1 MKRALR
7 HIFAAAAI
15 AAMLVTTGC
24 VVVPVRPAARA
35 VWVPGHWVAGAY
47 GSVWVH
53 GHWRG

>member
-15 AAMLVTTGC
+15 AVMLATTGC
-24 VVVPVRPAARA
+24 VVVPARSAPYA
-35 VWVPGHWVAGAY
+35 VWVPGHWIAGAY